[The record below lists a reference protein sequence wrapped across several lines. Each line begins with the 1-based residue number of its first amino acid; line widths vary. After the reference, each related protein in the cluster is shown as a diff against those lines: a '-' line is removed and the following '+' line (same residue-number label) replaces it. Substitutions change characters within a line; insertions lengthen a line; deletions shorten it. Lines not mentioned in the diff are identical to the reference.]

1 MVNECGRTLL
11 AGNMD
16 IGEMTENALAT
27 GNVTKVTKGS
37 KVKITVDQ
45 RNANGT
51 GPFTCD
57 MDFTSNAIAT
67 GQTPL
72 TVDQGKAASATGQV
86 TLTVSTPA
94 NMVCKGGK

>member
-1 MVNECGRTLL
+1 
-11 AGNMD
+11 MD
-16 IGEMTENALAT
+16 IGENTEIALAA
-27 GNVTKVTKGS
+27 GAVTKVTKGS
-37 KVKITVDQ
+37 KVKVTIDQ

-72 TVDQGKAASATGQV
+72 TVDQGTAQSATGQV
-86 TLTVSTPA
+86 TLTVSTPKDMA
-94 NMVCKGGK
+94 CKGCEYKSKT